1 MPGSLSNED
10 EGQDDMDFEDDMP
23 DDDDEGERNTVP
35 LTPLDSF
42 FSDSDSLK
50 QQKKQKPKKMKEG
63 KMPKVK
69 KRKKEVCFLLLR
81 CLCNLNERQR
91 TVSGSEEAGSSVTV
105 TASVSLG
112 HQGTLWSGDSVPVVS
127 V

>member
-69 KRKKEVCFLLLR
+69 KRKKEEFPVFPEHFPRVLTMAV
-81 CLCNLNERQR
+81 
-91 TVSGSEEAGSSVTV
+91 TVSVTQPGCSPLLAGGAGS
-105 TASVSLG
+105 AARSLAG
-112 HQGTLWSGDSVPVVS
+112 QPATRPPGCLW
-127 V
+127 